1 MKRFYKEAVVA
12 KTATGNFEVRLDGRP
27 VKTPGRRELHMP
39 TVALAE
45 ASAAEWNGQGDKLD
59 MSAMPM
65 TALAYAAV
73 DRVSA
78 EPETFVQ
85 ETARYAETDMLCYR
99 APGPKVLRQRQDATW
114 DPILAWL
121 RDAYGAQ
128 LVLAEGV
135 MPVTQPPAAVAAV
148 RDALT
153 PLDPFRLTAAHTAT
167 QIAGSSA
174 VGLALV
180 TGHIDA
186 ATAADIV
193 DVDEAFQLEHWGE
206 DQAARALLT
215 RRRVDFVEIGRFL
228 EYLQTEAA

>member
-1 MKRFYKEAVVA
+1 MKRFYKEAAVA
-12 KTATGNFEVRLDGRP
+12 TTDAGSFEVRLDGRP
-27 VKTPGRRELHMP
+27 VRTPGRRDLHMP
-39 TVALAE
+39 TAALAA

-59 MSAMPM
+59 MAAMPM

-73 DRVSA
+73 DRIAV
-78 EPETFVQ
+78 EPETIVQ
-85 ETARYAETDMLCYR
+85 EAARYAETDMLCYR
-99 APGPKVLRQRQDATW
+99 APRPESLRQRQDAAW

-121 RDAYGAQ
+121 RDVYGAR
-128 LVLAEGV
+128 LILAEGV
-135 MPVTQPPAAVAAV
+135 MPVTQPPTAVAAV

-180 TGHIDA
+180 AGHIDA
-186 ATAADIV
+186 ATAADVV

-206 DQAARALLT
+206 DEEMRTLMT
-215 RRRVDFVEIGRFL
+215 RRRVDFLEIGRFL
-228 EYLQTEAA
+228 EYLQEGPD